1 MKSINFPAFFDDF
14 ILAPSFKKTDIRQWF
29 KEHENGRGVYA
40 VFNRQFE
47 PLYIGSSIDLK
58 RRLPAHRNKGQRKLE
73 GHFDEVLFIGIKY
86 VEGGDPSPKERQFIR
101 ELEPM
106 LNRYTYERGSY

>member
-40 VFNRQFE
+40 VFKGSRQ
-47 PLYIGSSIDLK
+47 
-58 RRLPAHRNKGQRKLE
+58 
-73 GHFDEVLFIGIKY
+73 HFGNFV
-86 VEGGDPSPKERQFIR
+86 R
-101 ELEPM
+101 
-106 LNRYTYERGSY
+106 